1 MKSKIKIL
9 FLACSLCGAAMAQP
23 SGGGVSVVTTNS
35 SHSYL
40 GVGVKEVTEQR
51 ARELRL
57 AEEAGVE
64 VTQVD
69 DDSPAAKAGLKL
81 GDVVMEYSGQRIEG
95 SEQFVRLVRETPVGR
110 TVKLRVSRAGVSQ
123 PLSATIAQ
131 RRSRMITR
139 QLESWPRMRSIEL
152 PEIRIPDIP
161 SALLSWR
168 SGMLG
173 IEAEGLESQLAD
185 FFGVK
190 QGVLVRKVVQDS
202 PAARGGLKAG
212 DVILKINE
220 TSVSTP
226 REVTQAVMADRDK
239 KVVAVRVMRSKSE
252 LGLEV
257 EVAESRRRTTAT
269 PSSQTKPEEF
279 D

>member
-9 FLACSLCGAAMAQP
+9 FLAFSLFGAAMAQS
-23 SGGGVSVVTTNS
+23 SGGGVSIVTTNS
-35 SHSYL
+35 SRSYL

-57 AEEAGVE
+57 TEEAGVE

-81 GDVVMEYSGQRIEG
+81 GDVVMEYNGQRIEG

-131 RRSRMITR
+131 RRSRMTTR
-139 QLESWPRMRSIEL
+139 QLDSWPRMRSMEL

-190 QGVLVRKVVQDS
+190 QGVLVRKVMQDS
-202 PAARGGLKAG
+202 PAERGGLKAG

-220 TSVSTP
+220 TSVSSP
-226 REVTQAVMADRDK
+226 REVTQAVLADRDK

-269 PSSQTKPEEF
+269 PASQTKPEEF